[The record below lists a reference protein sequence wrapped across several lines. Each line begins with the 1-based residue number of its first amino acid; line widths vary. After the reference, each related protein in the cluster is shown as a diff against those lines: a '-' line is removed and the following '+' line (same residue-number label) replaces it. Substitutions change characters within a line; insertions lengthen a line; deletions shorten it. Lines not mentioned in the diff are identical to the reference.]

1 MSAPSRSFRR
11 SRRSV
16 LPSVLLLAL
25 MIAAALLLFW
35 IAASRLSA
43 LFPGDPSGGL
53 PPVGTREPAPVPS
66 PEPSESAAPSEPP
79 VETSPTPELPWNLTL
94 VNGENPLPEGFA
106 APELVQLRNG
116 HAIDARA
123 YPELQAMMD
132 AARAEGL
139 RPLICSSFRAR
150 GTQETLYR
158 NEVQNWLDR
167 GYSQSE
173 AEARAARWVARPGTS
188 EHELGLA
195 VDIVDTD
202 YQMLDE
208 RQEDTP
214 VQRWLMEHCWE
225 YGFILR
231 YPTDKSGITRIGYEP
246 WHYRYVGRE
255 AAKEI
260 MERGLCLE
268 EYLLEMGHRPW

>member
-1 MSAPSRSFRR
+1 MYAPSRSVRR
-11 SRRSV
+11 SRRSGLPAV
-16 LPSVLLLAL
+16 LFSAL

-43 LFPGDPSGGL
+43 LFSDDPSGGL
-53 PPVGTREPAPVPS
+53 PPVGAKEPAPTIS
-66 PEPSESAAPSEPP
+66 PEPTESAAPSEPP
-79 VETSPTPELPWNLTL
+79 AEAAPAPELPWNLTL
-94 VNGENPLPEGFA
+94 VNWENPLPEDFA
-106 APELVQLRNG
+106 APELIQLRNG

-123 YPELQAMMD
+123 YPDLQAMMD

-139 RPLICSSFRAR
+139 RPLICSSFRTWE
-150 GTQETLYR
+150 GQDKLYR
-158 NEVQNWLDR
+158 AQVKRELSR
-167 GYSQSE
+167 GYGQSE
-173 AEARAARWVARPGTS
+173 AEAQAALWVARPGTS

-195 VDIVDTD
+195 VDIVDMG
-202 YQMLDE
+202 YQILDE

-231 YPTDKSGITRIGYEP
+231 YPTDKSEITHIGYEP

-268 EYLLEMGHRPW
+268 EYLALG